1 MRLLVTAASR
11 HGSTAEI
18 ATELAKALRGALPGI
33 GVDVVPPT
41 RVGDLADYD
50 AVVLGSA
57 VYFGRWLSEA
67 RCLVT
72 SHAQELRSR
81 PVWLFSSGPVGDPS
95 LPATEPADA
104 AELAAAIGA
113 REHVVFPG
121 ALHRELLGTR
131 ERLAV
136 RLVHAD
142 DGTTGTGRPCGPGP
156 TASPPTCGPGP
167 CWPACPRR
175 TAAGRSRQVSGPGRG
190 REREWSPTTASR
202 TAAPAVSRR

>member
-18 ATELAKALRGALPGI
+18 ATELGKALRGALPGV

-41 RVGDLADYD
+41 RVADLADYD
-50 AVVLGSA
+50 AVVVGSA
-57 VYFGRWLSEA
+57 VYFGRWLDEA
-67 RCLVT
+67 RLQVT
-72 SHAQELRSR
+72 SHLPELRQR

-95 LPATEPADA
+95 LPATEPSDA

-121 ALHRELLGTR
+121 ALHRELLGAR

-136 RLVHAD
+136 RLVRAD
-142 DGTTGTGRPCGPGP
+142 DGDYRD
-156 TASPPTCGPGP
+156 
-167 CWPACPRR
+167 WPAVRAWADRIAAELR
-175 TAAGRSRQVSGPGRG
+175 TRTVPAGVPSTYRG
-190 REREWSPTTASR
+190 GHG
-202 TAAPAVSRR
+202 

>member
-18 ATELAKALRGALPGI
+18 ATELGKALRGALPGV

-50 AVVLGSA
+50 AVIVGSA

-67 RCLVT
+67 RWQVT
-72 SHAQELRSR
+72 AHAEELRQR

-95 LPATEPADA
+95 LPATEPSDA
-104 AELAAAIGA
+104 AELVAEIGA

-121 ALHRELLGTR
+121 ALHRELLGAR

-136 RLVHAD
+136 RLVRAD
-142 DGTTGTGRPCGPGP
+142 DGDYRDWAAVRAWADRIAADLRTRAVLAGVPSTYRGE
-156 TASPPTCGPGP
+156 
-167 CWPACPRR
+167 PR
-175 TAAGRSRQVSGPGRG
+175 
-190 REREWSPTTASR
+190 
-202 TAAPAVSRR
+202 